1 MYFKFGDACL
11 LNPLTVVSWC
21 LQQKLIKQGNQFTCW
36 LAWTL
41 VSLVSKLCCMSVA
54 QRVALT
60 VSQVDSCHRSS
71 WDAFAWLRQS
81 RGDETR
87 RRWATERMTWT
98 DRQEER
104 ATGRGGKNELKVN
117 LRLKNRRNKKVE
129 SKTKSTKN
137 LHQDRKILKHS
148 SSNNSDGKPWD
159 IQELHQTC
167 WSRRS
172 RVKTIQSE
180 IQTSRSRIMIAG
192 STVKTN
198 KSWLKSN
205 AFRVRTKSQDQ
216 KTEGRDGQVQ
226 NFGQQVKTK
235 SQDQQV

>member
-1 MYFKFGDACL
+1 MFTAEAHQTGKPVHVLVGLNSRGFPRVEAL
-11 LNPLTVVSWC
+11 LRVSR
-21 LQQKLIKQGNQFTCW
+21 TE
-36 LAWTL
+36 
-41 VSLVSKLCCMSVA
+41 
-54 QRVALT
+54 RVALT

-71 WDAFAWLRQS
+71 WDVFAWLRQS

-117 LRLKNRRNKKVE
+117 LKLKNRRNEKVE
-129 SKTKSTKN
+129 SKKKSTKN

-198 KSWLKSN
+198 KSWLKS
-205 AFRVRTKSQDQ
+205 VQSQDQ
-216 KTEGRDGQVQ
+216 ESGPAHPRSRRAGPELWSA
-226 NFGQQVKTK
+226 
-235 SQDQQV
+235 SQDQESRSAGLKLWPV